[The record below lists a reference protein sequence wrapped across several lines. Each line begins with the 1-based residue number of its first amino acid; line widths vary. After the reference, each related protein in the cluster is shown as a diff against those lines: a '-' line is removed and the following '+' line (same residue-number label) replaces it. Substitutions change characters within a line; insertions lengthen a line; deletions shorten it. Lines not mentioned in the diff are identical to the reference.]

1 MDNCCS
7 AILNLSET
15 KRTYLITMKNG
26 NEDVCNGPEI
36 QFGNVSCNVNSLI
49 VRILAH

>member
-1 MDNCCS
+1 
-7 AILNLSET
+7 
-15 KRTYLITMKNG
+15 MKNG

-36 QFGNVSCNVNSLI
+36 QFGNVSCNVNALI

>member
-1 MDNCCS
+1 
-7 AILNLSET
+7 
-15 KRTYLITMKNG
+15 MKNG

-36 QFGNVSCNVNSLI
+36 QFGNVCCNVNAPLI